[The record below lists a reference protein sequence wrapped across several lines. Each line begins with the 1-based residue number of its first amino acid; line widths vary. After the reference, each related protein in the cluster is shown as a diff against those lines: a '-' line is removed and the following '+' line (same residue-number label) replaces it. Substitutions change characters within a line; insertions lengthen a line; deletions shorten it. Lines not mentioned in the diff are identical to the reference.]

1 MISQSEVFLQNWQ
14 AGFRPGRGCRDN
26 VTILRT
32 LYQKV
37 MQCGEAIAVT
47 FIDYSAAFDTVSH
60 KFLDKALEEAGMSN
74 KVRAMF
80 RAVYKNA
87 C

>member
-14 AGFRPGRGCRDN
+14 AGFRPDRGCRDN
-26 VTILRT
+26 VTILCT

-60 KFLDKALEEAGMSN
+60 KFLDKALEEADMHV
-74 KVRAMF
+74 K
-80 RAVYKNA
+80 
-87 C
+87 